1 MHLKIDTSSEEPNYL
16 QIEQQIKEG
25 IITGKLLPNEK
36 LPSIRSLAK
45 DLQIAIITIKR
56 AYDDLEH
63 DGWIVNKQGIGCF
76 VAIRKR
82 EELEQEI
89 SKEIDARIDDLLQF
103 AATYQI
109 RSNEIIE
116 RIMRRGKENE

>member
-16 QIEQQIKEG
+16 QIERQIKEG

-36 LPSIRSLAK
+36 LPSIRLLAK

-56 AYDDLEH
+56 AYDDLER

-89 SKEIDARIDDLLQF
+89 SKEIDAKIDDLLQF

-109 RSNEIIE
+109 RGDEIIE
-116 RIMRRGKENE
+116 RIIRRGKENE

>member
-89 SKEIDARIDDLLQF
+89 LKEIDARIDDLLQF

>member
-116 RIMRRGKENE
+116 RIMRRVKENE